1 MPPPVLPAGN
11 GRSQA
16 AGSGVTATTAGAPVA
31 GVGRVS
37 CTAGAASAAQA
48 ASISAGVAS
57 GRFGD
62 SQACGDKPPLAT
74 SQFSPL
80 PALSRLLQCLP
91 TLLR

>member
-1 MPPPVLPAGN
+1 MPPPVLLAGN

-16 AGSGVTATTAGAPVA
+16 AGSGVTAIAAGSA
-31 GVGRVS
+31 S
-37 CTAGAASAAQA
+37 CTAGVASAAQA
-48 ASISAGVAS
+48 ASIAAGVAS
-57 GRFGD
+57 GRFGA

-91 TLLR
+91 ALLR